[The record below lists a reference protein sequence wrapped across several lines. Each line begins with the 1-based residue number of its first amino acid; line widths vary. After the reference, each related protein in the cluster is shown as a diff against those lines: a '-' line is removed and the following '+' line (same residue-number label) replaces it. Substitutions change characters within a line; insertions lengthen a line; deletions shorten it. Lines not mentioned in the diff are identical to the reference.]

1 MTLQASG
8 AISLTNVLNELRIAN
23 SGRSGVISLGDGD
36 VLALAGK
43 GSPPISLSDLY
54 GKSIFKATAT
64 SEYTSVSSIQ
74 AGGTCYSSP
83 YITAIGGSGVITY
96 QWTVLSNLGSATF
109 RFPNNATCQLSR
121 AFSKLSQGSFDVE
134 LQCVVADSAGHSITL
149 TGITAHG
156 DWYNNS

>member
-1 MTLQASG
+1 MTLQANG
-8 AISLTNVLNELRIAN
+8 AISLTDVLNELRLAN
-23 SGRSGVISLGDGD
+23 PGRSGVISLGDGD

-43 GSPPISLSDLY
+43 GSPPIALTDLY

-83 YITAIGGSGVITY
+83 YITVIGGSGVITY
-96 QWTVLSNLGSATF
+96 QWAVLSNLGSATF
-109 RFPNNATCQLSR
+109 AFPNNATCQLSR
-121 AFSKLSQGSFDVE
+121 TFSKLSQGSFDVV
-134 LQCVVADSAGHSITL
+134 LQCVVADSSGHSITL

>member
-1 MTLQASG
+1 MTTPTNG
-8 AISLTNVLNELRIAN
+8 AISLNEVLAELRIAN
-23 SGRSGVISLGDGD
+23 PGRGAAISLGDAD

-43 GSPPISLSDLY
+43 SAAPVSLSDFY

-64 SEYTSVSSIQ
+64 GEYTSVSSIQ

-83 YITAIGGSGVITY
+83 YITAIGGSGATTY
-96 QWTVLSNLGSATF
+96 QWTVLSNSGAATF
-109 RFPNNATCQLSR
+109 RFPNEATCQLSR
-121 AFSKLSQGSFDVE
+121 TFSKLSQGSFDVV

-149 TGITAHG
+149 TGIIAHG